1 MQSKIYDFPIITQIA
16 RDYMAIPVILASS
29 ERVFSLAGNLITK
42 KRTKILSK
50 NV

>member
-16 RDYMAIPVILASS
+16 RDYMAIPAISAPS
-29 ERVFSLAGNLITK
+29 ERIFSLAGNLITK
-42 KRTKILSK
+42 KRTKISSE

>member
-16 RDYMAIPVILASS
+16 RDYIAILATLAPS
-29 ERVFSLAGNLITK
+29 ECVFSLAGNLITK
-42 KRTKILSK
+42 KQTKILSK